1 MKFEGN
7 ATCLK
12 IHSSTRKRL
21 REIVESM
28 GFSSSE
34 ELINYLLD
42 RYFEEK
48 NEEEHASDEKED
60 NSYF

>member
-1 MKFEGN
+1 MN
-7 ATCLK
+7 Q
-12 IHSSTRKRL
+12 
-21 REIVESM
+21 EIVESM

-48 NEEEHASDEKED
+48 NKEERALDEKED